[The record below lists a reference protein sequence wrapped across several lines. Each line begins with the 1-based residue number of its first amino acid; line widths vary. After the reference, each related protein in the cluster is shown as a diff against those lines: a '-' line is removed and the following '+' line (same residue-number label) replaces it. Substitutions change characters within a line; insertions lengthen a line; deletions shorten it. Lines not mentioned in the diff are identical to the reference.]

1 MLQTEYDLSSPVSEA
16 AQSEPTEAVQTN
28 SDVAKNDQP
37 QPERERVRLL
47 VYGSRRAIERT
58 IVQLHLLGYVEP
70 FRWNPIAPIPENGIT
85 ITPAEAE
92 SYSFLMKELRIG

>member
-1 MLQTEYDLSSPVSEA
+1 MLQTEYDSSSPVSEA

-37 QPERERVRLL
+37 QPERERLL